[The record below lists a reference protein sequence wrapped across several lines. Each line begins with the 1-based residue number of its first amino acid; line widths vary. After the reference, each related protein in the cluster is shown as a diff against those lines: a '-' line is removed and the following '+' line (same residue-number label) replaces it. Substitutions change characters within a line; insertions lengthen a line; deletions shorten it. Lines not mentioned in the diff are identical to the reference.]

1 MGGGCP
7 PIAPCR
13 AAALAL
19 CCGVSRRM
27 ATPVPFPEGRVQQG
41 EGNMVRGL
49 RVTASFA
56 AALMTC
62 AAVALGV
69 ASPVVYASSDA
80 TSGTAQTY
88 VVLYAAQALPGDAAS
103 RVQAAGGSI
112 VAAYPEIGVVIARS
126 TATS

>member
-19 CCGVSRRM
+19 CCGISRRM
-27 ATPVPFPEGRVQQG
+27 ATPVPCPEGRVQQG

-56 AALMTC
+56 AAVMTC
-62 AAVALGV
+62 AATAFGL
-69 ASPVVYASSDA
+69 ASPVVYAS
-80 TSGTAQTY
+80 SGTAQTY
-88 VVLYAAQALPGDAAS
+88 VVLYAAQALPGDAAVQ
-103 RVQAAGGSI
+103 VQAAGGTV
-112 VAAYPEIGVVIARS
+112 VAAYPEIG
-126 TATS
+126 